1 MKNRFDPIDS
11 EWCVW
16 VRGDCFFFLFL
27 HFFFFRS
34 VCVSFSIQRGWSH
47 TNCRGK
53 KREPDEK
60 TRKKRNGSH
69 ARWTGPCF
77 SWLADQFEKENVD
90 NLKIY
95 TRARAHT
102 HTHSQTQRNNEQH
115 GRPKNFSDRWKKQ
128 RKPKIHNE
136 AFRERFLHRPKKT
149 TEWNQIRGL
158 IFLFLVDSIRCKIES
173 FYQQTRV
180 ELEFR
185 SCHWK
190 EESKRNGPWRTSWMF
205 TVAICW
211 GKKSKRTAHGNTK
224 KTSKDGQIKM
234 ARTTSSKGS

>member
-136 AFRERFLHRPKKT
+136 AFRERFLHRPKKKHRVKPNPRANFPFSRRLDT
-149 TEWNQIRGL
+149 VQNRVVLPTNSRG
-158 IFLFLVDSIRCKIES
+158 IGVSILS
-173 FYQQTRV
+173 
-180 ELEFR
+180 L
-185 SCHWK
+185 
-190 EESKRNGPWRTSWMF
+190 KRGE
-205 TVAICW
+205 
-211 GKKSKRTAHGNTK
+211 
-224 KTSKDGQIKM
+224 
-234 ARTTSSKGS
+234 